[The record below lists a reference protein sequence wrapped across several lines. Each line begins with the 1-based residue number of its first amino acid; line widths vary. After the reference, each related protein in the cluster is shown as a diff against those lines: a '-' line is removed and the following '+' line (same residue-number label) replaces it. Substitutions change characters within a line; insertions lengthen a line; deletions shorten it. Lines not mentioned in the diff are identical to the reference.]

1 MNILIVGP
9 ALSIKGGMSTV
20 IRNLLDSRLKLKYHM
35 LFLSSIEG
43 GNILKKFV
51 SEICS
56 FIKYLQK
63 VKWADIVH
71 IHMAS
76 RRSTFRKM
84 KYIKIA
90 HRGNKK
96 IILHIHG
103 GGFKDFYNKCNAKQ
117 KKNILAMFK
126 MCNQIIVL
134 TEEWKKYFEQLVDPS
149 RISVIYNGVKKNS
162 EKRQIFN
169 HHFCFVGRI
178 VKEKGVYELGEACNI
193 VKQKYPDAKLSVA
206 GDGPE
211 LKNLKNIVT
220 ELALNDS
227 VEFLGW
233 LQKDTLEN
241 LYRKNTFFVLP
252 SYFEAFPMSLIE
264 AMSNRCVVISS
275 KVGGVPTIID
285 DERDGFLVNPK
296 DSNDLAKKIC
306 LAMSSLQKQKD
317 IGYRAQ
323 EKVNNNFS
331 IDQSIA
337 KIGKIYSNNKSN
349 IDK

>member
-20 IRNLLDSRLKLKYHM
+20 IRNLLDSRLKLKYRM
-35 LFLSSIEG
+35 LFLPSIEG
-43 GNILKKFV
+43 RNIFKKFV
-51 SEICS
+51 SEICGL
-56 FIKYLQK
+56 INYLQK

-90 HRGNKK
+90 HRSNKK

-103 GGFKDFYNKCNAKQ
+103 GGFKDFYHKCNAKQ

-134 TEEWKKYFEQLVDPS
+134 TEEWKKYFEQLVDPN

-162 EKRQIFN
+162 EKRQTFN
-169 HHFCFVGRI
+169 HHFCFVGRL
-178 VKEKGVYELGEACNI
+178 VKEKGIYELVEAFNI
-193 VKQKYPDAKLSVA
+193 VRQKYPDAKLSIA

-211 LKNLKNIVT
+211 LKKLKNIVT
-220 ELALNDS
+220 ELSLNES

-233 LQKDTLEN
+233 LQEDALES

-252 SYFEAFPMSLIE
+252 SYFEAFPMSVIE
-264 AMSNRCVVISS
+264 AMSYGCIVIASN
-275 KVGGVPTIID
+275 VGGIPTIINGKTNGVLIKSED
-285 DERDGFLVNPK
+285 T
-296 DSNDLAKKIC
+296 SDLAKNIMRILSDIERQKAISW
-306 LAMSSLQKQKD
+306 SSIESVIHRFNIEESL
-317 IGYRAQ
+317 
-323 EKVNNNFS
+323 
-331 IDQSIA
+331 
-337 KIGKIYSNNKSN
+337 NK
-349 IDK
+349 IDKLYESCK